1 MQAAM
6 RILECHKEPKTLP
19 HWISPTSGAN
29 KATLR
34 QWNQGS
40 RINNTS
46 TAKTK
51 SGNQSRNNFLEAPPG
66 KPARQ
71 GGPYL
76 SSLQTQR
83 KVQPPPLPAL
93 LAPYREEDPAP
104 DRKDDTARQAS
115 PSGLAPAPTHPGQ
128 RGRYDRGASPIGGPT
143 PRPPRTTKKI
153 RPGKQACQGW
163 PLPWPTPDKE
173 EDTAGMPPR

>member
-6 RILECHKEPKTLP
+6 RILEYHKEPKTRP

-46 TAKTK
+46 TAKAK

-83 KVQPPPLPAL
+83 KVQPLPPSRLC
-93 LAPYREEDPAP
+93 
-104 DRKDDTARQAS
+104 S
-115 PSGLAPAPTHPGQ
+115 
-128 RGRYDRGASPIGGPT
+128 
-143 PRPPRTTKKI
+143 PRTGRKI
-153 RPGKQACQGW
+153 RPRTGKMTQQGKPALQGW
-163 PLPWPTPDKE
+163 PLPRPTLDKE
-173 EDTAGMPPR
+173 EDTTGVPAQ